1 MTEAPTLPLSCTA
14 SAAALLQKAEALAK
28 KLDLPW
34 TPGPTAPPQLVYTD
48 RGLELRLRLGG
59 PDTAGTSVLHVDF
72 VGGRCG
78 YRHARNC
85 TINQPLARAVGI
97 RPGVRP
103 TVFDATTGMGADAF
117 VLACL
122 GCRVIMNERSP
133 VIGALLADAIDR
145 AGQVPELAA
154 IFRDRIRLVI
164 GDARSTLHR
173 LSEAPDTIYLD
184 PMYPH
189 GGSSALNSKEM
200 RIIRA
205 IVGDDTDG
213 ADLLAQ
219 ALLSAATRV
228 VVKRPKGA
236 PLLGDRPPSH
246 QVLMK
251 NSRFDVYLRHHI
263 TCDISPRP

>member
-1 MTEAPTLPLSCTA
+1 MAEAPTLPLSCTA
-14 SAAALLQKAEALAK
+14 SSAALLQKAATLAK
-28 KLDLPW
+28 KLQIPCP
-34 TPGPTAPPQLVYTD
+34 PGPAAPPQLVYTE
-48 RGLELRLRLGG
+48 RGLELRLQLGG
-59 PDTAGTSVLHVDF
+59 PDTVGTSVLHIDF
-72 VGGRCG
+72 IGGRSG

-103 TVFDATTGMGADAF
+103 TVFDATAGMGADAF

-122 GCRVIMNERSP
+122 GCRVTMNERSP
-133 VIGALLADAIDR
+133 VVGALLADAIDR
-145 AGQVPELAA
+145 ALQDPDIAP

-164 GDARSTLHR
+164 GDAQAALRTMSDP
-173 LSEAPDTIYLD
+173 PDTIYID

-189 GGSSALNSKEM
+189 GGTSALNSKEM

-205 IVGDDTDG
+205 IVGDDVDG
-213 ADLLAQ
+213 GELLAQ
-219 ALLSAATRV
+219 ALLTAAQRV

-236 PLLGDRPPSH
+236 PLLGERPPSH

-251 NSRFDVYLRHHI
+251 NSRFDVYLRRHL
-263 TCDISPRP
+263 

>member
-97 RPGVRP
+97 RPGCGRRCSTPRP
-103 TVFDATTGMGADAF
+103 GWGPMPSS
-117 VLACL
+117 
-122 GCRVIMNERSP
+122 SP
-133 VIGALLADAIDR
+133 AS
-145 AGQVPELAA
+145 AA
-154 IFRDRIRLVI
+154 
-164 GDARSTLHR
+164 
-173 LSEAPDTIYLD
+173 
-184 PMYPH
+184 
-189 GGSSALNSKEM
+189 GSS
-200 RIIRA
+200 
-205 IVGDDTDG
+205 
-213 ADLLAQ
+213 
-219 ALLSAATRV
+219 
-228 VVKRPKGA
+228 
-236 PLLGDRPPSH
+236 
-246 QVLMK
+246 
-251 NSRFDVYLRHHI
+251 
-263 TCDISPRP
+263 